1 MCRGRK
7 IGDIWCYLTLIC
19 PYFMEGTGRN
29 RLDDTMWTKRFCD
42 FLQIKFVTSRNGYKA
57 DKEVSMDAA
66 IEFVNVYYRRWFNKN

>member
-1 MCRGRK
+1 MQ
-7 IGDIWCYLTLIC
+7 
-19 PYFMEGTGRN
+19 
-29 RLDDTMWTKRFCD
+29 LDDAMWTKRFCD